1 MTNSYLMMYCPLM
14 LRTVFVPVQRAL
26 LQILEDLVE
35 NTPQN
40 LTTIVSHRWHSLKN
54 NSEYNRGYSYSMSCR
69 EFCN

>member
-14 LRTVFVPVQRAL
+14 LRTVFVPVQHAL

-40 LTTIVSHRWHSLKN
+40 LTTIVSRKWHSLKN
-54 NSEYNRGYSYSMSCR
+54 ESEYNRGYSYSMSCG
-69 EFCN
+69 EFFN